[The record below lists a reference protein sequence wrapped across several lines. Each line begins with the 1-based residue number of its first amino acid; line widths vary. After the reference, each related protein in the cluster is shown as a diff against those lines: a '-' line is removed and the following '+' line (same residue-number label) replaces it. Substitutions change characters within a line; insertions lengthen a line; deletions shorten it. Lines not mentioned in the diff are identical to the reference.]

1 VPSFLK
7 SSPNDVSVRPFRLL
21 LLELCVFCAKIFL
34 KTLQSHISP
43 GFAEIQN
50 KPSFFESFG
59 SGLSGLGYIQNI
71 IEMPILR

>member
-1 VPSFLK
+1 M
-7 SSPNDVSVRPFRLL
+7 
-21 LLELCVFCAKIFL
+21 ELCVFCAKIFL